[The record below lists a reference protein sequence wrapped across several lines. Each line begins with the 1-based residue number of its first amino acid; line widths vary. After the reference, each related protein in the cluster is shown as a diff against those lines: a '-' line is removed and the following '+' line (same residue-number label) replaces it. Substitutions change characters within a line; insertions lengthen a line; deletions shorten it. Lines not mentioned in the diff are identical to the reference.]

1 MIVGAI
7 PASAA
12 GRHRE
17 FISEHVANGGMS
29 PPNADR
35 ESLERRL
42 DAVERAL
49 SEDEPVDRTD
59 ELATLE
65 SRIAELEAAVEALRG
80 YVGSV
85 RSVNEDVERRAD
97 RALRKAQ
104 ALEQTVGAATRNREV
119 PPARTDSDDE
129 DETPL
134 LERLRP

>member
-1 MIVGAI
+1 
-7 PASAA
+7 
-12 GRHRE
+12 
-17 FISEHVANGGMS
+17 MS
-29 PPNADR
+29 PPDADR

-49 SEDEPVDRTD
+49 SADEAVDRTA
-59 ELATLE
+59 ELAELE
-65 SRIAELEAAVEALRG
+65 ARIAELEAAVEALRG

-97 RALRKAQ
+97 RALRKAE
-104 ALEQTVGAATRNREV
+104 AIEQTVATGQREREE
-119 PPARTDSDDE
+119 PTQPGGPSDDD